1 MARFQYK
8 ALVRGGEVVVGQ
20 VDSDSRAG
28 AIGVLRGQGMVPLQ
42 VQPGREA
49 AARRPLFGGL
59 FRRRR
64 VSDRDLMLFTREFA
78 ILLGAGLPVDRAL
91 SMLDRILDDGPLRG
105 VAGGLLEAI
114 RGGSPLAQAMEAR
127 PAIFPAFYIGM
138 IRAGESGG
146 VMVDVLTRLGT
157 MLERREALKASVR
170 SALTYPMLVLA
181 LTGLSLVVL
190 LVYVVPEFQPMF
202 EESGIE
208 PPLSTRIV
216 FAASETVS
224 RWGWLLAAGLL
235 ALLLALRGIGL
246 GERNRRRLDGW
257 MLRAPVIGGLLRR
270 IETARFCRSLGTLR
284 ANGVVLIE
292 AIGVAAGTLSNR
304 AVAEAARRLAG
315 PLSRGEGLARPMR
328 RSGLFPPL
336 ALQLI
341 EVGEESGE
349 LHPMLLQVAD
359 IYDTEVERALQRALA
374 LLAPGVTI
382 LLGAVIA
389 FIVGSML
396 GAILGS
402 YDLAM

>member
-49 AARRPLFGGL
+49 AARRTLFGGL

-64 VSDRDLMLFTREFA
+64 VSDKDLMLFTREFA

-127 PAIFPAFYIGM
+127 PTIFPAFYIGM

-235 ALLLALRGIGL
+235 VLLLALRGIGL

-304 AVAEAARRLAG
+304 AVAEAARRLG
-315 PLSRGEGLARPMR
+315 RGLLGHGARGSP
-328 RSGLFPPL
+328 S
-336 ALQLI
+336 
-341 EVGEESGE
+341 
-349 LHPMLLQVAD
+349 VAD
-359 IYDTEVERALQRALA
+359 LCMYV
-374 LLAPGVTI
+374 
-382 LLGAVIA
+382 
-389 FIVGSML
+389 
-396 GAILGS
+396 
-402 YDLAM
+402 